1 MNEAAVHFRLARRA
15 AIALS
20 AAVLA
25 IGLAACG
32 SDDSTESSAAAT
44 DATTATTEASA
55 ETVDVSAIEW
65 EFDLSATPTA
75 DTKTVTFTNNGEQ
88 PHVLVFAKLNDGYT
102 VDEAVKLQGKKG
114 SAEEVGTA
122 DAAPGETATINVKKP
137 LEPGHYV
144 MLCPLS
150 GPDGPHYKLGQL
162 QEFDIG

>member
-1 MNEAAVHFRLARRA
+1 M
-15 AIALS
+15 
-20 AAVLA
+20 
-25 IGLAACG
+25 
-32 SDDSTESSAAAT
+32 AAT

>member
-1 MNEAAVHFRLARRA
+1 MNEAAVPFRLARRA

>member
-1 MNEAAVHFRLARRA
+1 MNEAAVQFRFARRA
-15 AIALS
+15 AIAL
-20 AAVLA
+20 AAVVLA
-25 IGLAACG
+25 IGLRGLRERRLDRRLRGRRA
-32 SDDSTESSAAAT
+32 D
-44 DATTATTEASA
+44 ATTEASA

>member
-1 MNEAAVHFRLARRA
+1 MYESAVHFRFARRA

-32 SDDSTESSAAAT
+32 SDDSTEGSVAAT
-44 DATTATTEASA
+44 DATTEASA
-55 ETVDVSAIEW
+55 DTVDVSAIEW

-75 DTKTVTFTNNGEQ
+75 DTKTVNFTNNGEQ

-114 SAEEVGTA
+114 SAEEVGTV
-122 DAAPGETATINVKKP
+122 DAAPGETATIDVKKP

-162 QEFDIG
+162 QEFEIG

>member
-1 MNEAAVHFRLARRA
+1 MIEAAVQFRFARRA
-15 AIALS
+15 AIAL
-20 AAVLA
+20 AAVVLA

-32 SDDSTESSAAAT
+32 SDDSTDDSVAAT
-44 DATTATTEASA
+44 DATTEASA